1 MKKRIITI
9 LIVLCLLISI
19 YFLFVKI
26 NKDYKVTFNQY
37 KIDGVNHNI
46 LKVEKDNNIKKY
58 NYKIY
63 KNNIL
68 LNEIKSTKNSINIKN
83 DKILLNDEIKVVITL
98 SNILSSKKITYNI
111 KWQENITKVAPVM
124 SNYKT
129 GDIKGRKYL
138 KLQST
143 TKDAKIYYTLDGS
156 IPNQNSLLYE
166 NPIKLN
172 KDIIV
177 NTVAIKDNLLNS
189 DFKIYKFNV
198 INTTPI
204 IYLSPSLQDEN
215 SGVANTGYSTE
226 EAMMNKV
233 ADVVEPILKEA
244 GFVVYRNNIKMD
256 LTKCV
261 NDSKK
266 RGVDLHIAF
275 HSNASSGSYSGKYTG
290 IETWKYD
297 NNNEIVNEISK
308 LLQKNIM
315 KTYYNQNKNRGVK
328 NSIDIGGLRET
339 NPLKVDNGIL
349 MELGFH
355 DNYSDAI
362 WISNNIKNIGT
373 NIAKTLIK
381 YYNDFKF

>member
-37 KIDGVNHNI
+37 KIDDVNYNI

>member
-1 MKKRIITI
+1 
-9 LIVLCLLISI
+9 
-19 YFLFVKI
+19 
-26 NKDYKVTFNQY
+26 
-37 KIDGVNHNI
+37 
-46 LKVEKDNNIKKY
+46 
-58 NYKIY
+58 
-63 KNNIL
+63 
-68 LNEIKSTKNSINIKN
+68 IKSTKNSINIKN

-297 NNNEIVNEISK
+297 NNNEIVNEIAK

>member
-297 NNNEIVNEISK
+297 NNNEIVNEIAK